1 MRRVVF
7 SSLLCLITCGC
18 ARNAVF
24 EVDLTV
30 PALPEGMQRF
40 VVVDVETGDVAF
52 EDDWRS
58 GARTGT
64 PIGAM
69 PQTLH
74 YSVVSENPE
83 TVVQMKVQLC
93 VSANC
98 SALEDAPD
106 RVSTV
111 GYRFERVFYVGQRT
125 RWRTEL
131 PLDAPV
137 PGATATPIEVGRCEI
152 EGCIEGSGDT
162 SFCRLTTGEHYCE

>member
-1 MRRVVF
+1 MRGVVF
-7 SSLLCLITCGC
+7 SSLLCLLAGGC

-24 EVDLTV
+24 EIDLTV
-30 PALPEGMQRF
+30 PAAPAGTPRF
-40 VVVDVETGDVAF
+40 VVVDVESGDVAF

-64 PIGAM
+64 PLGEM

-83 TVVQMKVQLC
+83 TVVQMKVQFC

-106 RVSTV
+106 RVATV

-131 PLDAPV
+131 DFDAATA
-137 PGATATPIEVGRCEI
+137 GGTATPTEVDRCDI